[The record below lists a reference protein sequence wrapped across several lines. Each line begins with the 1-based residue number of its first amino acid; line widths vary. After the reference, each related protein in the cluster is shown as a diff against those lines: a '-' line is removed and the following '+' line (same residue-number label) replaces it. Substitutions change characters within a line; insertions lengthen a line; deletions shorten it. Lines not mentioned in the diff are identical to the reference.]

1 MRGYIYIFKYID
13 ISKEVVTLNIV
24 NVLKAL
30 SDETRLRILNLLY
43 EKELCVCDINESLDI
58 MQTKASRHLSYL
70 KKMGLIKG
78 RKQAQWVYYSIIKE
92 EETAF
97 IGDLIEKSLRN
108 NPPYDDDLIRLAAW
122 LNKKNMNC

>member
-1 MRGYIYIFKYID
+1 MLIG
-13 ISKEVVTLNIV
+13 SEVVRLNIV
-24 NVLKAL
+24 NILKAM

-70 KKMGLIKG
+70 KKAGLIKG
-78 RKQAQWVYYSIIKE
+78 RKQAQWVYYAIIKE
-92 EETAF
+92 EDTAF

-122 LNKKNMNC
+122 LEKKNINC